1 MATLKVNFAGVEMP
15 NPFMLSSA
23 PPTTNVEMVARC
35 FDAGWGGAVLKTMAY
50 TLSQAQNVNPR
61 ITAVKSADNEIIGFT
76 NFELGSPKPIEKW
89 AKDTKWLKEHYP
101 EHGVWV
107 SLLHTE
113 GLVESQWR
121 EVTQMFDEAGADG
134 FELNFSC
141 SHGMAES
148 GGGARVGEREDA
160 IKMVTT
166 WVREETKKPVMPK
179 LPAFAPDMGSKARAA
194 EEAGAD
200 AIASINTLNS
210 LPGIDLDTFIPFPS
224 VDGGSAFQGY
234 SGAAVRPIALRT
246 VATIAGAVDIP
257 VSGIGG
263 IYNWHDAAEF
273 IAVGASSLQVCSAVM
288 HHGYRIINDMTA
300 GLLNYMEEKG
310 YETIYDFCGKA
321 LANIKRHNDL
331 PRTYKLYSDPDPD
344 KCVGCGRCVAAC
356 ADSAYSAIELN
367 DDRKAIVDAE
377 KCDGCGLCRGI
388 CPANAITMKQKVVE
402 GGAS

>member
-1 MATLKVNFAGVEMP
+1 MAPTLKVNFAGVSMP

-35 FDAGWGGAVLKTMAY
+35 FEAGWGGAVLKTLAY

-61 ITAVKSADNEIIGFT
+61 ITAVKSADGDIVGFT

-89 AKDTKWLKEHYP
+89 AEDTRWLKERFP

-113 GLVESQWR
+113 GLVEEQWR
-121 EVTQMFDEAGADG
+121 EVTRMFDQAGADG

-148 GGGARVGEREDA
+148 GGGATVGCNEEA

-179 LPAFAPDMGSKARAA
+179 LPRIVQDIPGKARAA
-194 EEAGAD
+194 EAAGAD

-210 LPGIDLDTFIPFPS
+210 LPGIDIHTFVPYPS
-224 VDGGSAFQGY
+224 VDGRSAFQGL
-234 SGAAVRPIALRT
+234 SGAAVKPVALRT
-246 VATIAGAVDIP
+246 VAQIAKAVNIP

-263 IYNWHDAAEF
+263 IYNWRDAVEF
-273 IAVGASSLQVCSAVM
+273 ILAGASSLQVCSAVM

-300 GLLNYMEEKG
+300 RPFELHGRDGLRNHQRFLRQSAAAHLPPQRPLARLQAVFAGRPRKVRG
-310 YETIYDFCGKA
+310 LRA
-321 LANIKRHNDL
+321 LRGRVRRQRVQRH
-331 PRTYKLYSDPDPD
+331 PS
-344 KCVGCGRCVAAC
+344 GR
-356 ADSAYSAIELN
+356 EPQ
-367 DDRKAIVDAE
+367 
-377 KCDGCGLCRGI
+377 GHRG
-388 CPANAITMKQKVVE
+388 QRQV
-402 GGAS
+402 

>member
-1 MATLKVNFAGVEMP
+1 MAPTLKVNFAGVSMP

-35 FDAGWGGAVLKTMAY
+35 FEAGWGGAVLKTLAY

-61 ITAVKSADNEIIGFT
+61 ITAVKSADGDIVGFT

-89 AKDTKWLKEHYP
+89 AEDTRWLKERFP

-113 GLVESQWR
+113 GLVEEQWR
-121 EVTQMFDEAGADG
+121 EVTRMFDQAGADG

-148 GGGARVGEREDA
+148 GGGATVGGNEEA

-179 LPAFAPDMGSKARAA
+179 LPAIGQDIPGKARAA
-194 EEAGAD
+194 EAAGAD

-210 LPGIDLDTFIPFPS
+210 LPGIDIHTFVPYPS
-224 VDGGSAFQGY
+224 VDGRSAFQGL
-234 SGAAVRPIALRT
+234 SGAAVKPVALRT
-246 VATIAGAVDIP
+246 VAQIAKAVNIP

-263 IYNWHDAAEF
+263 IYNWRDAVEF
-273 IAVGASSLQVCSAVM
+273 ILAGASSLQVCSAVM

-300 GLLNYMEEKG
+300 GLLNYMEEMG
-310 YETIYDFCGKA
+310 FETINDFCGKA
-321 LANIKRHNDL
+321 LPHIFRHNDL
-331 PRTYKLYSDPDPD
+331 SRAYKLYSQADPE
-344 KCVGCGRCVAAC
+344 KCVGCGRCVAVC
-356 ADSAYSAIELN
+356 ADSAYSAIHLDEN
-367 DDRKAIVDAE
+367 RKAIVDKD
-377 KCDGCGLCRGI
+377 KCDGCGLCTQI
-388 CPANAITMKQKVVE
+388 CPVGCMTMQHR
-402 GGAS
+402 